1 MDIITSHINADFDSL
16 ASMVAAKKLYP
27 EAEIVFAGSQEK
39 KLRDFIEA
47 FEPVGIK
54 RIKDI
59 DLSKVTRLIIVD
71 TKNPPRIGQFAE
83 LISKPGVAIHIYDH
97 HPFAKGDIRGS
108 FEIIEEVGATATIFS
123 EILKDKKLHPSPME
137 ATILCLG
144 IYEETG
150 SLLFPSTTER
160 DLLAAAY
167 LVKRGANLNIVSSFL
182 RLEMSREELNI
193 LTELVQSAK
202 EIVSSG
208 IRIKVAKA
216 SNESYLGDAA
226 HLAHRIMDMEDID
239 ALFVLLRMEGKIL
252 IVARSRAPELNVADV
267 MREFNGG
274 GHSTAAAATVKEESL
289 EIVEEKLTRIILDN
303 VKPGKVASDI
313 MTSPVVS
320 INWDSSV
327 KEIETIMTKYGVNVL
342 PVIKDTKYAG
352 LISREI
358 VEKALFHGFG
368 KSKAIDFC
376 TTDAA
381 TVSPDTSIRQIEQMM
396 IEHNQRFMPVTE
408 KGNIAGAITRTDLL
422 RTIYEEF
429 LKRRRLDKSDARETP
444 SIGRNIAVLLK
455 EKFPA
460 EIYAIL
466 KLAGEIADQLGI
478 NAYLVGGSVRDLL
491 RGEENLD
498 IDIVVEGDGISFAK
512 TFGRKLNAKVRIHER
527 FGTAKIIT
535 DNLKLDVATARTE
548 YYESPAS
555 LPTVETSSIKKD
567 LYRRDFTINTLA
579 VKLNLKDFGLL
590 IDFFGGQRD
599 LREKII
605 RVIHN
610 LSFIEDPT
618 RAFRAI
624 RFSERFGFKL
634 SKHTETLIKSTLKL
648 DLFSRLSGARLY
660 EELLLAFS
668 ETEPV
673 KTLKTLSEFGL
684 LKVIHPGLLFNNE
697 LESALQ
703 SMFETLAWFNLL
715 FLEESPD
722 RGALY
727 LMALLSTLKEE
738 ERNAAVERL
747 ALPPKAREMTT
758 KGIAQARD
766 ILNKLPSND
775 PAGLY
780 HVLNGVNLE
789 ILLFSMAQSKSKQK
803 QKAISQYLIELRKI
817 TPLLKGKDLQKI
829 GFKPGPLYSKLFS
842 ELLDEKLSG
851 RLKTKE
857 DEERFVTEKYLK
869 KGMYK

>member
-1 MDIITSHINADFDSL
+1 
-16 ASMVAAKKLYP
+16 
-27 EAEIVFAGSQEK
+27 
-39 KLRDFIEA
+39 
-47 FEPVGIK
+47 
-54 RIKDI
+54 
-59 DLSKVTRLIIVD
+59 
-71 TKNPPRIGQFAE
+71 
-83 LISKPGVAIHIYDH
+83 
-97 HPFAKGDIRGS
+97 
-108 FEIIEEVGATATIFS
+108 
-123 EILKDKKLHPSPME
+123 
-137 ATILCLG
+137 
-144 IYEETG
+144 
-150 SLLFPSTTER
+150 
-160 DLLAAAY
+160 
-167 LVKRGANLNIVSSFL
+167 
-182 RLEMSREELNI
+182 
-193 LTELVQSAK
+193 
-202 EIVSSG
+202 
-208 IRIKVAKA
+208 
-216 SNESYLGDAA
+216 
-226 HLAHRIMDMEDID
+226 
-239 ALFVLLRMEGKIL
+239 
-252 IVARSRAPELNVADV
+252 V

-289 EIVEEKLTRIILDN
+289 EIVEERLTRVILDN

-320 INWDSSV
+320 INWDSTV

-342 PVIKDTKYAG
+342 PVIKNAKYTG

-396 IEHNQRFMPVTE
+396 IEHNQRFMPVIE

-512 TFGRKLNAKVRIHER
+512 LFGRKLNAKVRIHER

-555 LPTVETSSIKKD
+555 LPKVETSSIKKD

-660 EELLLAFS
+660 EELLLAFN

-738 ERNAAVERL
+738 ERNTAVERL
-747 ALPPKAREMTT
+747 APPPRVREMTT
-758 KGIAQARD
+758 KGIAQSRD

-817 TPLLKGKDLQKI
+817 KPILKGKDLQKI
-829 GFKPGPLYSKLFS
+829 GIKPGPVYSKLFS

-857 DEERFVTEKYLK
+857 DEERFVTEKYLI
-869 KGMYK
+869 

>member
-1 MDIITSHINADFDSL
+1 
-16 ASMVAAKKLYP
+16 
-27 EAEIVFAGSQEK
+27 
-39 KLRDFIEA
+39 
-47 FEPVGIK
+47 
-54 RIKDI
+54 
-59 DLSKVTRLIIVD
+59 
-71 TKNPPRIGQFAE
+71 
-83 LISKPGVAIHIYDH
+83 
-97 HPFAKGDIRGS
+97 
-108 FEIIEEVGATATIFS
+108 
-123 EILKDKKLHPSPME
+123 
-137 ATILCLG
+137 
-144 IYEETG
+144 
-150 SLLFPSTTER
+150 
-160 DLLAAAY
+160 
-167 LVKRGANLNIVSSFL
+167 
-182 RLEMSREELNI
+182 
-193 LTELVQSAK
+193 
-202 EIVSSG
+202 
-208 IRIKVAKA
+208 
-216 SNESYLGDAA
+216 
-226 HLAHRIMDMEDID
+226 
-239 ALFVLLRMEGKIL
+239 
-252 IVARSRAPELNVADV
+252 
-267 MREFNGG
+267 
-274 GHSTAAAATVKEESL
+274 
-289 EIVEEKLTRIILDN
+289 
-303 VKPGKVASDI
+303 KVASDI

-320 INWDSSV
+320 INWDSAV
-327 KEIETIMTKYGVNVL
+327 KEIEIIMTKYGVNVL
-342 PVIKDTKYAG
+342 PVIKNATYTG

-396 IEHNQRFMPVTE
+396 IEHNQRFMPVIE
-408 KGNIAGAITRTDLL
+408 KGNIVGAITRTDLL

-429 LKRRRLDKSDARETP
+429 LKRRRIDKSDTRETP

-460 EIYAIL
+460 EIYSIL

-512 TFGRKLNAKVRIHER
+512 AFGRKLNAKVRTHER
-527 FGTAKIIT
+527 FGTAKIILSPEFGVQSSGT
-535 DNLKLDVATARTE
+535 ELKTHPELPGTKLKIDVATARTE

-555 LPTVETSSIKKD
+555 LPKVETSSIKKD

-738 ERNAAVERL
+738 ERNTAVERL
-747 ALPPKAREMTT
+747 ALPPRVREMTT
-758 KGIAQARD
+758 KGIAQSRD

-775 PAGLY
+775 PAELY

-829 GFKPGPLYSKLFS
+829 GFKPGPVYSKLFS

-857 DEERFVTEKYLK
+857 DEERFVTEKYLI
-869 KGMYK
+869 

>member
-47 FEPVGIK
+47 FEPIEIK

-59 DLSKVTRLIIVD
+59 DMSKVTRLIIVD

-83 LISKPGVAIHIYDH
+83 LISKHGISIHIYDH

-108 FEIIEEVGATATIFS
+108 FETIEEVGATATIFS

-167 LVKRGANLNIVSSFL
+167 LIKRGANLNIVSSFL
-182 RLEMSREELNI
+182 KLEMSREELDI
-193 LTELVQSAK
+193 LNELVQSAK

-208 IRIKVAKA
+208 IRIKIAKA
-216 SNESYLGDAA
+216 SKESYLGDAA

-320 INWDSSV
+320 INWDSTI

-342 PVIKDTKYAG
+342 PVIKNATYTG

-396 IEHNQRFMPVTE
+396 IEHNQRFMAVIE

-527 FGTAKIIT
+527 FGTAKIIS

-660 EELLLAFS
+660 EELLLAFR

-738 ERNAAVERL
+738 ERNTAVERL
-747 ALPPKAREMTT
+747 APPPRVREMTT
-758 KGIAQARD
+758 KGITQSRD

-817 TPLLKGKDLQKI
+817 KPLLKGKDLQKI

-857 DEERFVTEKYLK
+857 DEERFVTEKYLI
-869 KGMYK
+869 

>member
-47 FEPVGIK
+47 FEPIEIK

-59 DLSKVTRLIIVD
+59 DMSKVTRLIIVD

-83 LISKPGVAIHIYDH
+83 LISKHGISIHIYDH

-108 FEIIEEVGATATIFS
+108 LEIIEEVGATATIFS

-167 LVKRGANLNIVSSFL
+167 LIKRGANLNIVSSFL
-182 RLEMSREELNI
+182 RLEMSREELDI
-193 LTELVQSAK
+193 LNELVQSAK

-289 EIVEEKLTRIILDN
+289 EIVEERLTRVILDN
-303 VKPGKVASDI
+303 VKPDKVASDI

-320 INWDSSV
+320 INWDSTI

-342 PVIKDTKYAG
+342 PVIKNAKYTG

-396 IEHNQRFMPVTE
+396 IEHNQRFMPVIE

-512 TFGRKLNAKVRIHER
+512 AFGRKLNAKVRIHER
-527 FGTAKIIT
+527 FGTAKIIS

-660 EELLLAFS
+660 EELLLAFN

-738 ERNAAVERL
+738 ERNTAVERL
-747 ALPPKAREMTT
+747 APPPRVREMTT
-758 KGIAQARD
+758 KGITQSRD

-817 TPLLKGKDLQKI
+817 KPILKGKDLQKI
-829 GFKPGPLYSKLFS
+829 GIKPGPVYSKLFS
-842 ELLDEKLSG
+842 ELLDEKLRG

-857 DEERFVTEKYLK
+857 DEERFIMEKYLK
-869 KGMYK
+869 NNDR